1 MRNFKNIYFRFLYFY
16 LFPDL
21 QPHYIDLQTYFF
33 NQLRI
38 FARGESQ
45 NAEGESQQSMAPLH
59 HLIQLCMFVSD
70 HLWPCHNVWAGNSQ
84 LLMLVIP
91 GDLTNDETNNKQQHV
106 LSPISN
112 QHGIVSNCQALAT
125 LRYQIYFWLVPGWL
139 FLGTS
144 RRHIFCIDRDIENVV
159 LQFE

>member
-16 LFPDL
+16 LFQNL
-21 QPHYIDLQTYFF
+21 QQHYIDSSIYSF
-33 NQLRI
+33 NQVKI
-38 FARGESQ
+38 FFRGKSQ
-45 NAEGESQQSMAPLH
+45 KVNKSMAALH

-112 QHGIVSNCQALAT
+112 QHGIVSDCQALAIFI
-125 LRYQIYFWLVPGWL
+125 RYQIYFWLVPGWL